1 MVEVGT
7 LVVSIEQEARALQLR
22 LSSRYNF
29 GPEEDIGVSSNQGSL
44 EKRLELV
51 RSELRPQLFDYQAD
65 LAETA
70 TSLLIEGKRGLLA
83 LPTGAGKTRTAVVSC
98 FQFVAE
104 KKTGVVW
111 LSPTRELVNQAFETA
126 ATLWNQFGILESLD
140 LFQGPVPAF
149 RPGKPAIWFT
159 TPQAIW
165 ANRLSLGGGHQWEA
179 IVFDEA
185 HQLGAPTFLEA
196 VEALIGNRES
206 IGLLGLSATPGRFSE
221 LETEELVRLFDR
233 TLLHSQLLAPN
244 PVEVL
249 QRWGILARL
258 QFRQIPGLKLVT
270 EEGRIPEVVDLCIKL
285 AERNRRV
292 LVFSGSVAGAIV
304 TASAL
309 RSCGVGSEAVY
320 SELGTS
326 ERDSRISRFGSGEIS
341 VLVNQRLLATGYDC
355 PAVSDVVIASKIG
368 SPVLFEQI
376 VGRGARGPKTGGG
389 SRSTIWQFEDHLA
402 LHGLPQ
408 SYYRYRDFDWA

>member
-1 MVEVGT
+1 
-7 LVVSIEQEARALQLR
+7 
-22 LSSRYNF
+22 
-29 GPEEDIGVSSNQGSL
+29 
-44 EKRLELV
+44 
-51 RSELRPQLFDYQAD
+51 
-65 LAETA
+65 
-70 TSLLIEGKRGLLA
+70 
-83 LPTGAGKTRTAVVSC
+83 
-98 FQFVAE
+98 
-104 KKTGVVW
+104 
-111 LSPTRELVNQAFETA
+111 
-126 ATLWNQFGILESLD
+126 
-140 LFQGPVPAF
+140 
-149 RPGKPAIWFT
+149 
-159 TPQAIW
+159 
-165 ANRLSLGGGHQWEA
+165 
-179 IVFDEA
+179 
-185 HQLGAPTFLEA
+185 
-196 VEALIGNRES
+196 
-206 IGLLGLSATPGRFSE
+206 
-221 LETEELVRLFDR
+221 
-233 TLLHSQLLAPN
+233 
-244 PVEVL
+244 
-249 QRWGILARL
+249 
-258 QFRQIPGLKLVT
+258 VT